1 MEKIEILKKLNELL
15 IVNDDSEGLQII
27 KNLINQLKAD
37 IEKETYIKKPSDKTK
52 LKAIEKMLKYNE
64 KIGRDFIAC
73 VGINKRNDKM
83 YQVVTD
89 SYQAY
94 ILNDNDL
101 LPFTYGFNNTITTEE
116 INKLTENKEIKIN
129 DTKYPNVINIFASVE
144 NKDIIDTVKITKKE
158 IQLFKKTTLPENKKY
173 IYTIAAKENVLIDAD
188 YLLTAFDILK
198 TTEISLKITGHKNP
212 ILFEN
217 ENGKGLLLPIIKY

>member
-1 MEKIEILKKLNELL
+1 MEKIEILKKLNEIL
-15 IVNDDSEGLQII
+15 IINDDSEGLQII
-27 KNLINQLKAD
+27 NNLIESLKED
-37 IEKETYIKKPSDKTK
+37 ISKETYIKKPSDKTK

-64 KIGRDFIAC
+64 KMGRDFIAC
-73 VGINKRNDKM
+73 VGVNKKDDKI

-101 LPFTYGFNNTITTEE
+101 LPFTYGFHNTISEEE
-116 INKLTENKEIKIN
+116 IGKMTENKEIKIN
-129 DTKYPNVINIFASVE
+129 DTKYPNIINIFDISE

-158 IQLFKKTTLPENKKY
+158 IQLFKKTTIPEDKKY

-198 TTEISLKITGHKNP
+198 TTEISLKITGYRNP
-212 ILFEN
+212 MLFEN
-217 ENGKGLLLPIIKY
+217 ENGKGLILPMIQY

>member
-1 MEKIEILKKLNELL
+1 MEKTEIIKKLNEIL
-15 IVNDDSEGLQII
+15 IINDDSEGLQII
-27 KNLINQLKAD
+27 NNLIDQLKVD

-73 VGINKRNDKM
+73 VGINKKDDKI
-83 YQVVTD
+83 YQVITD

-94 ILNDNDL
+94 VLNDNDL
-101 LPFTYGFNNTITTEE
+101 LPFTYGFNNTITADE

-129 DTKYPNVINIFASVE
+129 SANYPNILNIFNNAE
-144 NKDIIDTVKITKKE
+144 NKEAIDIVKITKKE
-158 IQLFKKTTLPENKKY
+158 IQLFKKITLPENKKY
-173 IYTIAAKENVLIDAD
+173 IYTIPSKENVLMDAD

-198 TTEISLKITGHKNP
+198 TTELNLKITGYRNP
-212 ILFEN
+212 VIFEN
-217 ENGKGLLLPIIKY
+217 ENGKGLLLPMI